1 GTTPEP
7 APEAQLKPEEP
18 AVEGAQGADAVE
30 GDAPGAAAP
39 AESTDAG
46 AAPAAEAE
54 PTPSEPPAEPAP
66 ANPATTESTEPAR
79 DAGGD
84 RDGEAGRGELSP
96 EERARRAAE
105 LEPVAEAL
113 VRVAA
118 PTAGDRVLDVA
129 CGTGN
134 AALLAAARGAD
145 VVGVDSSK
153 RLIALARQRAQQA
166 GLFPEFLVGDA
177 LVLPVGDG
185 GFDVVLSVFG
195 VIFAAD
201 PAQAMSEVARVLRSD
216 GRAYITAWVPS
227 GPINAMLTVFG
238 RAVGRA
244 TGASPPKRFAWSD
257 TDAVRSIAEPAG
269 LLVSTTRGELEIR
282 APSPE
287 AYVAAGREHPM
298 GVDAWPMLERSEDVE
313 RLREEML
320 QALAAGN
327 EDPPRLLIRSPYVVH
342 ELRPVP

>member
-1 GTTPEP
+1 MVDWG
-7 APEAQLKPEEP
+7 K
-18 AVEGAQGADAVE
+18 
-30 GDAPGAAAP
+30 
-39 AESTDAG
+39 
-46 AAPAAEAE
+46 
-54 PTPSEPPAEPAP
+54 
-66 ANPATTESTEPAR
+66 
-79 DAGGD
+79 
-84 RDGEAGRGELSP
+84 GRYEQT
-96 EERARRAAE
+96 AAE

-118 PTAGDRVLDVA
+118 PKAGDRVLDVA

-145 VVGVDSSK
+145 VIGVDSAE
-153 RLIALARQRAQQA
+153 RLIAVARQRAQQA

-227 GPINAMLTVFG
+227 GPIDAMLTVLG
-238 RAVGRA
+238 RAVEQA
-244 TGASPPKRFAWSD
+244 TGAPPPKRFAWAD
-257 TDAVRSIAEPAG
+257 GDAVASIAEPCG
-269 LLVSTTRGELEIR
+269 LTVSTAHHELEIR

-287 AYVAAGREHPM
+287 AYVDAGREHPVATEVWPVLQRA
-298 GVDAWPMLERSEDVE
+298 GVLD
-313 RLREEML
+313 RLREEMI
-320 QALAAGN
+320 QVLAAGN
-327 EDPPRLLIRSPYVVH
+327 EGARELLVRSPYVIH
-342 ELRPVP
+342 ELRPSSQ